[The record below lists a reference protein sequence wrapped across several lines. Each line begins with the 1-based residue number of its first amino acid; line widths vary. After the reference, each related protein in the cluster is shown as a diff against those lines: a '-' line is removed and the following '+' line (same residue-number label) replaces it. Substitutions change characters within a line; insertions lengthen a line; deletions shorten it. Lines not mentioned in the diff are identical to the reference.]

1 MKIGPFD
8 SKTVLPAP
16 PATER
21 KASGAAPAG
30 SSADAAA
37 AASASAQVAISPAA
51 SLLAKVADDPTFD
64 SAKVERIAAAI
75 RDGKY
80 QINAEAIAD
89 KLIVNAE
96 ELLGRKLS
104 S

>member
-8 SKTVLPAP
+8 SKPVLPAT

-21 KASGAAPAG
+21 KASTAAAPAG
-30 SSADAAA
+30 SSADAGAG
-37 AASASAQVAISPAA
+37 ASAQVAISPAA